1 MATASCDRRWQSTNR
16 LQVLNKQTTKG
27 FSLTELMA
35 VLSIA
40 SILAAIA
47 LGASL
52 NQVRKAQKVEA
63 FAAMRAMKFDIDD
76 FRTVEGRYPD
86 DVQPNVMP
94 EGVPTFKLRP
104 DTPND
109 SPFDY
114 DKHCIDGLWAIKTV
128 WYGFDRVREDDYRQ
142 IINENV
148 GDDAVILVSA
158 IDPC

>member
-1 MATASCDRRWQSTNR
+1 MGKNDRGFT
-16 LQVLNKQTTKG
+16 LIEVLVTI
-27 FSLTELMA
+27 A
-35 VLSIA
+35 IA

-52 NQVRKAQKVEA
+52 APIRKAQRVEA
-63 FAAMRAMKFDIDD
+63 FAAMRAMVFDIKE
-76 FRTVEGRYPD
+76 FRVNEGRYPD

-94 EGVPTFKLRP
+94 EGVPNFRLQP

-114 DKHCIDGLWAIKTV
+114 DKHCINGLWAVKLI
-128 WYGFDRVREDDYRQ
+128 WYGFDGVREDDYRQ